1 MTQTI
6 PIALVKINHYP
17 IKPEKD
23 GSMRVTLPK
32 QYLEDNKNKG
42 NTVVIYRNAHN
53 DTELV
58 IRVEKVTQK

>member
-1 MTQTI
+1 MI
-6 PIALVKINHYP
+6 EKINIALVKINNYL

-32 QYLEDNKNKG
+32 QYLEDNKGKG
-42 NTVVIYRNAHN
+42 DTVVIYRNAHN